1 MPFTQADRPAK
12 YRIPAARERG
22 RAGQPADRPSLVAAQ
37 LRGGDRRLHGGR
49 LQTCAAVAAGA
60 V

>member
-12 YRIPAARERG
+12 YRIPAATRG